1 MQQLKV
7 WRNRLHKFYDYP
19 AAIIPFLKKQLY
31 YRWVSDRYIPLYRPV
46 RFLSYDETIKELLTQ
61 NCSIV
66 RFGDEV
72 FDMLLGI
79 GLYFNNWRQ
88 QYDAALAI
96 RLKEVLASAD
106 DRLLVCFNPE
116 LILKTKA
123 EMDAEGIGWQHQFWT
138 NSRVYL
144 KDYIHIDRVYGSALS
159 FHERYNLALPY
170 EEIIEHMR
178 HKHLI
183 IVASN
188 TTRFKGQQFGLTT
201 TYIEAPQSDAW
212 SQYDSLLSNVLREA
226 NKYDKESVLVLAS
239 IGPAA
244 KVMVYDLTKAGY
256 TAWDTGQ
263 FFDLAINRLVASS

>member
-7 WRNRLHKFYDYP
+7 WRNRLCKFYDHP
-19 AAIIPFLKKQLY
+19 AAIVPFLKKQLY
-31 YRWVSDRYIPLYRPV
+31 YRWVSDRYIPQYQSV
-46 RFLSYDETIKELLTQ
+46 RFLSYDETVKELLTQ
-61 NCSIV
+61 NRSIV

-88 QYDAALAI
+88 QYDAALAT

-123 EMDAEGIGWQHQFWT
+123 EMDAQGIGWQHQFWT

-144 KDYIHIDRVYGSALS
+144 KDYIHVDRVYGSALS
-159 FHERYNLALPY
+159 FHERYNPALPY

-188 TTRFKGQQFGLTT
+188 TGRFLGQQFGLTT
-201 TYIEAPQSDAW
+201 SYVEAPASDAW
-212 SQYDSLLSNVLREA
+212 SQYDTLLGTVLREA
-226 NKYDKESVLVLAS
+226 KEYDKESVLVLAS

-244 KVMVYDLTKAGY
+244 KVMVFDLTKTGY
-256 TAWDTGQ
+256 TVWDTGQ
-263 FFDLAINRLVASS
+263 FFDLAIHRLLGVS